1 MANTEFMEYSKMS
14 NNTAATD
21 IKAKN
26 LHMLS
31 VSVQLQ
37 VYCLS
42 LVLRLEWYKELITNS
57 TNAVKM

>member
-1 MANTEFMEYSKMS
+1 MS